1 MLPRF
6 YVRPAGAQT
15 LGAQPDNDP
24 KETLGSFRR
33 LARVRLTDD
42 MTVGE
47 RVAICRRRRGMTQE
61 VLAGL
66 LGRSVEWLAQFE
78 RGAKELDRLST
89 IVAIADALGI
99 EPVKLLPAAFTTR
112 RRELPDAVIG
122 TAPDSVAAIK
132 SAMFRY
138 DGMARL
144 LDAPDRPPVENAD
157 LAARIEEA
165 FGCSQTERWSRLGP
179 LLPDL
184 IADAWHATR
193 TSTGEQQRRAFGQLS
208 LVWRVT
214 SGMLD
219 RIGEKDLPWIA
230 AERDM
235 AAADRSEDDL
245 LIAGAAW
252 RLAVVLR
259 HAGRLAESTDVP
271 VALADRLRTT
281 IDRSPAH
288 ASVYG
293 ALMLKGAV
301 GAASLGDHVA
311 VRDFLGECDRAAE
324 RTGDRNDYW
333 LAFGPTNVA
342 IHRVWL
348 ATELGDPI
356 EAIRQAT
363 HVNDTA
369 LPPELAE
376 RRASHLIT
384 VAWSHYLRRHDDD
397 ALAALAAARDTAPEQ
412 LMFTRRVHDM
422 VHQMLRRDRRGRPTL
437 RELAKF
443 IGAP

>member
-1 MLPRF
+1 
-6 YVRPAGAQT
+6 
-15 LGAQPDNDP
+15 
-24 KETLGSFRR
+24 
-33 LARVRLTDD
+33 VRLTGEA
-42 MTVGE
+42 TVGE
-47 RVAICRRRRGMTQE
+47 RVAFHRRRKGITQE

-89 IVAIADALGI
+89 IVAIADVLGI
-99 EPVKLLPAAFTTR
+99 EPVKLLPAAFTAR
-112 RRELPDAVIG
+112 RRELRGSVIG
-122 TAPDSVAAIK
+122 TAPDSVVAIK
-132 SAMFRY
+132 AAMFRY
-138 DGMARL
+138 NGSARVL
-144 LDAPDRPPVENAD
+144 GVPDRPPVGPAE
-157 LAARIEEA
+157 LAERINEA
-165 FGCSQTERWSRLGP
+165 FVCTQTERWSRLGL

-184 IADAWHATR
+184 IADAWQAAH
-193 TSTGEQQRRAFGQLS
+193 TSTGELQYRAFGQLS

-235 AAADRSEDDL
+235 TAADRSGDDL

-259 HAGRLAESTDVP
+259 HNGCLQESIDVPAASADVLRPRLAQ
-271 VALADRLRTT
+271 
-281 IDRSPAH
+281 SPQH
-288 ASVYG
+288 ASMYG

-301 GAASLGDHVA
+301 GAATVGDHVG
-311 VRDFLGECDRAAE
+311 VRDYLRECDRAAQL
-324 RTGDRNDYW
+324 TGDRNDFW

-348 ATELGDPI
+348 ATEMGDPI
-356 EAIRQAT
+356 DALRQAAY
-363 HVNDTA
+363 VDDTR

-397 ALAALAAARDTAPEQ
+397 ALSALIAARTVAAEQ
-412 LMFTRRVHDM
+412 LMFTHRVHDM
-422 VHQMLRRDRRGRPTL
+422 LRQMLRRDRRGRRGL
-437 RELAKF
+437 RELAEF
-443 IGAP
+443 VGAQ

>member
-1 MLPRF
+1 M
-6 YVRPAGAQT
+6 
-15 LGAQPDNDP
+15 
-24 KETLGSFRR
+24 R
-33 LARVRLTDD
+33 LSDEA
-42 MTVGE
+42 TVGE
-47 RVAICRRRRGMTQE
+47 RVAFYRRRKGITQE

-66 LGRSVEWLAQFE
+66 LGRSIEWLAQFE

-99 EPVKLLPAAFTTR
+99 EPVTLLPAAFTTR
-112 RRELPDAVIG
+112 RRELHDAVIG

-144 LDAPDRPPVENAD
+144 IGIPDRPLVGHAD
-157 LAARIEEA
+157 LAARINEA
-165 FGCSQTERWSRLGP
+165 FICSQTERWSRLGP

-184 IADAWHATR
+184 IADAWQATR
-193 TSTGEQQRRAFGQLS
+193 SSTGDQQRRAFGQLS

-219 RIGEKDLPWIA
+219 RIGEKDLPSIA
-230 AERDM
+230 AERDL

-245 LIAGAAW
+245 LVAGAGW

-259 HAGRLAESTDVP
+259 HNGRLQESTDVP
-271 VALADRLRTT
+271 LAAADALRPLVAT
-281 IDRSPAH
+281 SPQH

-301 GAASLGDHVA
+301 GAASLGDHGA
-311 VRDFLGECDRAAE
+311 VRDHLRECDRAAAL
-324 RTGDRNDYW
+324 TGDRNDYW

-348 ATELGDPI
+348 ATELGDPVD
-356 EAIRQAT
+356 ALQQAA
-363 HVNDTA
+363 HVDETA

-384 VAWSHYLRRHDDD
+384 VAWSHYLRRRDDD
-397 ALAALAAARDTAPEQ
+397 ALIVLVNARVAAPEQ
-412 LMFTRRVHDM
+412 LMCTHRVHDM
-422 VHQMLRRDRRGRPTL
+422 LRQMLRRDRRGRRGL
-437 RELAKF
+437 RELAEF
-443 IGAP
+443 VGVP

>member
-1 MLPRF
+1 M
-6 YVRPAGAQT
+6 
-15 LGAQPDNDP
+15 
-24 KETLGSFRR
+24 
-33 LARVRLTDD
+33 RLTDEA
-42 MTVGE
+42 TVGE
-47 RVAICRRRRGMTQE
+47 RVAFYRARKGITQD

-99 EPVKLLPAAFTTR
+99 EPVKLLPAAFTTK
-112 RRELPDAVIG
+112 RRELHDSVIG
-122 TAPDSVAAIK
+122 TAPDAVAAIR

-144 LDAPDRPPVENAD
+144 LGVPDRPPVGHAE
-157 LAARIEEA
+157 LAARINEA
-165 FGCSQTERWSRLGP
+165 FICSQTERWSRLGP

-184 IADAWHATR
+184 IADAWQATR
-193 TSTGEQQRRAFGQLS
+193 TSSGEAQRRAFGQLA

-219 RIGEKDLPWIA
+219 RIGEQDLPSIA

-235 AAADRSEDDL
+235 AAADRAADDL
-245 LIAGAAW
+245 LVAGAAW

-259 HAGRLAESTDVP
+259 HNGRLQESTDLP
-271 VALADRLRTT
+271 LAAADALRPHLTE
-281 IDRSPAH
+281 SPQH

-311 VRDFLGECDRAAE
+311 VRDHLRECDHAAE
-324 RTGDRNDYW
+324 LTGDRNDYW

-356 EAIRQAT
+356 DALHQAA
-363 HVNDTA
+363 HVDETG
-369 LPPELAE
+369 LRPELAE
-376 RRASHLIT
+376 RRAAHLIT

-397 ALAALAAARDTAPEQ
+397 ALAALAAARTAAPEQ
-412 LMFTRRVHDM
+412 LMCTHRVHDM
-422 VHQMLRRDRRGRPTL
+422 LRQMIRRDRRRRRGL
-437 RELAKF
+437 CELAEF
-443 IGAP
+443 VGVQ

>member
-1 MLPRF
+1 MRLI
-6 YVRPAGAQT
+6 
-15 LGAQPDNDP
+15 N
-24 KETLGSFRR
+24 ET
-33 LARVRLTDD
+33 
-42 MTVGE
+42 TVGE
-47 RVAICRRRRGMTQE
+47 RVAFYRRRKGITQE

-89 IVAIADALGI
+89 IVGIADALGI

-112 RRELPDAVIG
+112 RRELRDSVIG

-132 SAMFRY
+132 AAMFRY
-138 DGMARL
+138 NGSARVHGV
-144 LDAPDRPPVENAD
+144 PDRPPVGHGE
-157 LAARIEEA
+157 LAARINEA
-165 FGCSQTERWSRLGP
+165 FVCSQTERWSRLGV

-184 IADAWHATR
+184 IADAWQAAH
-193 TSTGEQQRRAFGQLS
+193 TSTGELQHRACGQLS

-235 AAADRSEDDL
+235 AAAERSEDGL
-245 LIAGAAW
+245 LVAGAAW

-259 HAGRLAESTDVP
+259 HNGHLQESIDVP
-271 VALADRLRTT
+271 VAAADALRPQLAQ
-281 IDRSPAH
+281 SPQH
-288 ASVYG
+288 ASMYG

-301 GAASLGDHVA
+301 GAASVGDHVA
-311 VRDFLGECDRAAE
+311 VRDYLRECDRAATL
-324 RTGDRNDYW
+324 TGDRNDFW

-348 ATELGDPI
+348 ATELGDPVD
-356 EAIRQAT
+356 AIRQSA
-363 HVNDTA
+363 HVDETT
-369 LPPELAE
+369 LPSALAE
-376 RRASHLIT
+376 RRTSHLIT

-397 ALAALAAARDTAPEQ
+397 ALTALTAARAAAPEQ
-412 LMFTRRVHDM
+412 LMFTHRVHDM
-422 VHQMLRRDRRGRPTL
+422 LRQMLRRDRHRRRGL
-437 RELAKF
+437 RELAEF
-443 IGAP
+443 VEVH